1 MKKFLSLIISLAMMM
16 GMSANAFAA
25 SPENTEPVKYLP
37 SDVDEITEEIIEEY
51 GIVSTDEN
59 GNEIITIPLAPS
71 NDGTV
76 TTMPDFDP
84 DDYATGLV
92 HEGHTVPDGITTPY
106 HFSLTPHTHTVTNQ
120 SSYTLNTYEPA
131 TEFADQGFTVTK
143 EYSRAIEIHADFN
156 LQGGISKSTVE
167 GALGITVGGS
177 YTRGESE
184 SYSKVVPNG
193 YKGRIVYYYTCTVY
207 TFVNETAYVWP
218 NTIPRLITYEY
229 DDCYANGAPRNGYFG
244 LQLIA
249 R

>member
-92 HEGHTVPDGITTPY
+92 H
-106 HFSLTPHTHTVTNQ
+106 
-120 SSYTLNTYEPA
+120 
-131 TEFADQGFTVTK
+131 
-143 EYSRAIEIHADFN
+143 
-156 LQGGISKSTVE
+156 
-167 GALGITVGGS
+167 
-177 YTRGESE
+177 
-184 SYSKVVPNG
+184 
-193 YKGRIVYYYTCTVY
+193 
-207 TFVNETAYVWP
+207 
-218 NTIPRLITYEY
+218 
-229 DDCYANGAPRNGYFG
+229 
-244 LQLIA
+244 
-249 R
+249 